1 MLAKK
6 DGECFVLPCTKVSD
20 FPVAEHRG
28 VMIDLARGTKPFDEF
43 VEDIILIAKMK
54 MNYLHLH
61 IFDSQG
67 LAVELDSLPVEC
79 YIKNY
84 YTKEEMRQVIEL
96 ADVLALELI
105 PEFDMPAHSK
115 KLVECFSELGC
126 DTEEKITGWA
136 ICAGEEKAYELYEG
150 IINELANMFPGEYL
164 HIGGDEIEFGDIP
177 HLEYL
182 CHWNSCKKC
191 IQKCNEE
198 GIKDRQELYYYFIL
212 RIYDIVKKTGKKMVM
227 WSDQLDCSKEIP
239 LPKDILMQFWRVA
252 AEGRGP
258 VDGCSME
265 AQMDAGYTLINSCYE
280 YVYGDLEEYMN
291 TDKIIDW
298 HWANCS
304 KDKSEAEDK
313 IIGSEF
319 CAWEYGNKEKCSHYE
334 YTFAPSVVVMADK
347 LWNGDKLNFTDEYQK
362 AVTKALLGCLTPDDL
377 NLFKCFGA
385 VIPPKDD
392 SLAYFE
398 NIKCDKAEFL
408 KVTSKNS

>member
-1 MLAKK
+1 
-6 DGECFVLPCTKVSD
+6 
-20 FPVAEHRG
+20 
-28 VMIDLARGTKPFDEF
+28 
-43 VEDIILIAKMK
+43 
-54 MNYLHLH
+54 
-61 IFDSQG
+61 
-67 LAVELDSLPVEC
+67 
-79 YIKNY
+79 
-84 YTKEEMRQVIEL
+84 
-96 ADVLALELI
+96 
-105 PEFDMPAHSK
+105 
-115 KLVECFSELGC
+115 
-126 DTEEKITGWA
+126 
-136 ICAGEEKAYELYEG
+136 
-150 IINELANMFPGEYL
+150 
-164 HIGGDEIEFGDIP
+164 
-177 HLEYL
+177 
-182 CHWNSCKKC
+182 
-191 IQKCNEE
+191 
-198 GIKDRQELYYYFIL
+198 
-212 RIYDIVKKTGKKMVM
+212 
-227 WSDQLDCSKEIP
+227 
-239 LPKDILMQFWRVA
+239 
-252 AEGRGP
+252 
-258 VDGCSME
+258 
-265 AQMDAGYTLINSCYE
+265 
-280 YVYGDLEEYMN
+280 MN